1 MLRRILLLLSAVCLL
16 AGDSTA
22 LLINGYNRDR
32 HERFANNVRFVG
44 SPHDWSGIGRNDV
57 FATMV
62 SDTFFLTASHKSPTP
77 GRTITF
83 FHDNKADGT
92 TEVREVEK
100 VWKIGTSD
108 LKLGRF
114 KERPSDAV
122 ARYLIAGLE
131 GSALR
136 GQQLFLFGAG
146 GLGPQR
152 AQQRLGTN
160 QVNQFVPGFR
170 SAALGGPADIFI
182 YDFNK
187 KAGPNEASVE
197 SGDSG
202 APVFLRT
209 NGGPLLVGI
218 HWFQFTADD
227 KVTVG
232 TGDTFIPSYIEDVN
246 SIMAEFNEQLTVAR
260 VRVRP
265 DSSDRN
271 SQ

>member
-1 MLRRILLLLSAVCLL
+1 MVRRIMLVLTAVCLL
-16 AGDSTA
+16 ADHSTA

-32 HERFANNVRFVG
+32 HERFANSGRFVG

-77 GRTITF
+77 GRSITF
-83 FHDNKADGT
+83 FHNNEANGT

-114 KERPSDAV
+114 KERPGDAV
-122 ARYLIAGLE
+122 ARYPIAGIE
-131 GSALR
+131 GSALS
-136 GQQLFLFGAG
+136 GQQLFVFGAG
-146 GLGPQR
+146 ALGPQHGK
-152 AQQRLGTN
+152 QRVGTN
-160 QVNQFVPGFR
+160 QVNQFIPGFK
-170 SAALGGPADIFI
+170 SPALGGPADIFI

-187 KAGPNEASVE
+187 SAGPNEASVE
-197 SGDSG
+197 AGDSG

-227 KVTVG
+227 KVTLG
-232 TGDTFIPSYIEDVN
+232 TGDTFIPSYVDDVN
-246 SIMAEFNEQLTVAR
+246 AIMAEFNEQLTVAP

-265 DSSDRN
+265 
-271 SQ
+271 